1 MLTGMLG
8 GKNTTPE
15 QLLKAMNM
23 LGMGTLIEGNI
34 KTEGDIRID
43 GKILGN
49 VTVNSKLAIG
59 ETGMI
64 EGNVQCKNA
73 SIEGRVKGN
82 LHISELIFLRKTAII
97 DGDIVATK
105 LVVEEGARIN
115 GKCSMGAT
123 TAAPKQAHQQQTSEP
138 QQAKVKSEQV

>member
-8 GKNTTPE
+8 GKNNTPE

-123 TAAPKQAHQQQTSEP
+123 ASSKSAHQQHTSEP
-138 QQAKVKSEQV
+138 QQAKLKSEQA

>member
-8 GKNTTPE
+8 GKNNTPD

-43 GKILGN
+43 GKVIGN

-59 ETGMI
+59 ETGII
-64 EGNVQCKNA
+64 EGDVQCKNA

-82 LHISELIFLRKTAII
+82 LHISELIFLRKTAVI
-97 DGDIVATK
+97 DGDLIATK
-105 LVVEEGARIN
+105 LVVEEGAKIN
-115 GKCSMGAT
+115 GKCSMGNV
-123 TAAPKQAHQQQTSEP
+123 AAPKQAHQQQTIEP
-138 QQAKVKSEQV
+138 QQAKLKSEQA